1 MDCVPVCNSS
11 LSARDVYYVGI
22 SSNSTKKRRE
32 NGYGHNP
39 ELCEA
44 IRKAG
49 GIRKIGIYILEE
61 VDDAVTAGR
70 LEAYYVNEVYHCVY
84 DPYHP
89 ETCYGYNKQTGGLT
103 GFSLCQYSRD
113 LISKSKSVPVLQAAK
128 DEDKVIALYASMK
141 IAEDISD
148 ITLENISRA
157 TRSAAYTAGGFRW
170 FKLSPYLSP
179 EQIEKIFYRDNI
191 AGLILPFSPSVI
203 FADAAKKLDSKHEAA
218 GENPAAILLPEGG
231 EQA

>member
-1 MDCVPVCNSS
+1 MNKATLERIMNPGVKWI
-11 LSARDVYYVGI
+11 VYLYVI
-22 SSNSTKKRRE
+22 PH
-32 NGYGHNP
+32 YGHNP
-39 ELCEA
+39 ELREA

-89 ETCYGYNKQTGGLT
+89 ETCYGYNRQTGGLT

-113 LISKSKSVPVLQAAK
+113 LIAKSKSVPVLQAAK

-148 ITLENISRA
+148 IAWENISRA

-191 AGLILPFSPSVI
+191 AGLILPFSLSVI

-218 GENPAAILLPEGG
+218 GENPAAVLLPEGG

>member
-1 MDCVPVCNSS
+1 M
-11 LSARDVYYVGI
+11 
-22 SSNSTKKRRE
+22 
-32 NGYGHNP
+32 
-39 ELCEA
+39 
-44 IRKAG
+44 
-49 GIRKIGIYILEE
+49 
-61 VDDAVTAGR
+61 
-70 LEAYYVNEVYHCVY
+70 
-84 DPYHP
+84 
-89 ETCYGYNKQTGGLT
+89 
-103 GFSLCQYSRD
+103 
-113 LISKSKSVPVLQAAK
+113 SKSVRVLQAAK

>member
-1 MDCVPVCNSS
+1 M
-11 LSARDVYYVGI
+11 
-22 SSNSTKKRRE
+22 
-32 NGYGHNP
+32 
-39 ELCEA
+39 CEA